1 MEVKEFLKEHFYTQV
16 LTLSEYRE
24 QVLKRLL
31 EKPKNASLL
40 SLYEVFTKALTDAEE
55 KLSQLDDRATWAWHV
70 DEETSEA
77 KEKEP
82 EVISEFPEAEER
94 EEQSIFKDEVETTKI
109 VSEDELVELK
119 DYEQKGLVFDS
130 DPDLWTLVLVMDA
143 KGVWRLQAKMASKI
157 EVPVYSMTQ
166 AEVESVKKSFRERKG
181 ARVWITTFGQK
192 EFGFGACMTVVD
204 KNYKWGIRPEDLRPD
219 DGLQFVNWNH
229 DFVKLN
235 VDSIEI
241 E

>member
-1 MEVKEFLKEHFYTQV
+1 M
-16 LTLSEYRE
+16 
-24 QVLKRLL
+24 
-31 EKPKNASLL
+31 

-70 DEETSEA
+70 DKETSDPEDEESEIISELEEEEE
-77 KEKEP
+77 EKEH
-82 EVISEFPEAEER
+82 IFKN
-94 EEQSIFKDEVETTKI
+94 IFKDEVETTKI

-119 DYEQKGLVFDS
+119 DYEQKGLIFDAE
-130 DPDLWTLVLVMDA
+130 PNLWTLVLVMDG
-143 KGVWRLQAKMASKI
+143 KGVWRLQAKMSSKI
-157 EVPVYSMTQ
+157 EVPVYAAMTQ
-166 AEVESVKKSFRERKG
+166 AEVEWVKKSFRERKG

-204 KNYKWGIRPEDLRPD
+204 KNYKWGIHPKDLRPD

-229 DFVKLN
+229 DFVKSN